1 MLLMFS
7 KLVLKTWESLVIGSF
22 EYSPLYLAGTFAGD
36 SEYLF
41 EYIFAYWSMF
51 SIWDVFIEANLT
63 VLKNKIFQKT

>member
-7 KLVLKTWESLVIGSF
+7 KLVLKTWESLVTGSF
-22 EYSPLYLAGTFAGD
+22 ECSPLYLAGTFADD

-41 EYIFAYWSMF
+41 ESIFAYWSMF